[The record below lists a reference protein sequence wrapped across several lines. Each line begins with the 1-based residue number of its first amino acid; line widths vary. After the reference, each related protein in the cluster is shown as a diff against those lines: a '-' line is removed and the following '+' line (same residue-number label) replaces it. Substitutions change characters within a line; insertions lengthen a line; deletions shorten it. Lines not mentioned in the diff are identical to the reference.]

1 MVRDWPSSK
10 ARAACRNRDGAN
22 KGEIKCWHCSSLYY
36 KNECLE
42 LKLLDVGVQNLNID
56 DCDKEHNLFSADGM
70 PTALFRIR

>member
-10 ARAACRNRDGAN
+10 ARAACPNRDGAN

-42 LKLLDVGVQNLNID
+42 LKLLDVAVQNLNID
-56 DCDKEHNLFSADGM
+56 DCDKEHNLFSADDAYG
-70 PTALFRIR
+70 LV